1 MTIGPIKGIQA
12 YQEIQKAGLTQKP
25 QGAVTSAPTE
35 ASPFADMLKSAIQ
48 EVDDMQKVADTKIS
62 GLVTGK
68 GGVTT
73 HEAMIALEQA
83 DVAFQLMNQVRAKIV
98 RAYED
103 VMRTQL

>member
-1 MTIGPIKGIQA
+1 MSIGSIKGIQA
-12 YQEIQKAGLTQKP
+12 YQEIQKSALTQRS
-25 QGAVTSAPTE
+25 QGTTATPSAE

-62 GLVTGK
+62 GLITGK